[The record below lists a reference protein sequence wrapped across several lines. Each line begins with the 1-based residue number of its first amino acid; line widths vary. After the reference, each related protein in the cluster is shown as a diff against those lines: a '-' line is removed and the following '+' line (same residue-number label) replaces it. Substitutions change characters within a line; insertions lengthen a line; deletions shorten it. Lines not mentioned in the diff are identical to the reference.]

1 MKPKTSNENLNKYM
15 KNNYTP
21 QRKVLLFL
29 LLAVACF
36 GKAQQWHELNT
47 GVAEDL
53 YGVCCI
59 DTNTVFVCGQNGLIL
74 KTEDGGNSWQEKY
87 RQSGHQWYK
96 IKFFDSNIG
105 FSFGSDN
112 NYKGKLLKTIDG
124 GETWMDMG
132 CPFNAYNY
140 LSPSSCD
147 LFLVD
152 SDTLYVA
159 SDQLMKSTDGGNSF
173 SQLEIEWLNS
183 TQDLYFEGNV
193 GYIVWGMAGDFQ
205 GTHIAKTTDYGAS
218 WEEFLSFDSEVE
230 GIEKALFHDKDHVSI
245 FGAFGYDENEL
256 SYVYNEIRTD
266 DGFATYQWLQTE
278 NLPMDLWPIISSI
291 SFSDPQHGI
300 IVYLLEGI
308 QGYYPTGII
317 TYQTQDGG
325 NTWIELDALVC
336 PGSVLFAGISSYES
350 VYYLTSGN
358 GGVYKLGKTYEG
370 LAEGKDSVFVFPNPV
385 SNTFFVSG
393 EKNSTII
400 IYNFSGQVLLQQK
413 MTDEIQKI
421 EIGDFPS
428 GLYYLGIKKCGKSIC
443 LQKLLKE

>member
-1 MKPKTSNENLNKYM
+1 MKATKIFT
-15 KNNYTP
+15 
-21 QRKVLLFL
+21 LLAL
-29 LLAVACF
+29 LLMAGGVR
-36 GKAQQWHELNT
+36 AQQWHELNT

-87 RQSGHQWYK
+87 RQSGYQWYK

-147 LFLVD
+147 LFLVN

-173 SQLEIEWLNS
+173 SQLELEWLNS
-183 TQDLYFEGNV
+183 THDLYFEGNV

-256 SYVYNEIRTD
+256 SYEYNEIRTD
-266 DGFATYQWLQTE
+266 DGFATYQLLQTE
-278 NLPMDLWPIISSI
+278 NLPMDLWPIITSI

-370 LAEGKDSVFVFPNPV
+370 LAEEKDSVFVFPNPANDRV
-385 SNTFFVSG
+385 
-393 EKNSTII
+393 II
-400 IYNFSGQVLLQQK
+400 EGIEATEMQLYNNLGQRVKTVRDANEINVAGLAEGVYLLRIMDAEGK
-413 MTDEIQKI
+413 VYTNKI
-421 EIGDFPS
+421 T
-428 GLYYLGIKKCGKSIC
+428 KR
-443 LQKLLKE
+443 

>member
-1 MKPKTSNENLNKYM
+1 MKATRFC
-15 KNNYTP
+15 T
-21 QRKVLLFL
+21 LLAL
-29 LLAVACF
+29 LLMAGGVT
-36 GKAQQWHELNT
+36 KAQQWIELQT
-47 GVAEDL
+47 GVTEDL

-59 DTNTVFVCGQNGLIL
+59 DTNMVFVCGQNGVIL

-87 RQSGHQWYK
+87 RQSGYHWYK
-96 IKFFDSNIG
+96 IKFVDSNVG
-105 FSFGSDN
+105 FSLGRDN

-152 SDTLYVA
+152 TDTLYVA

-205 GTHIAKTTDYGAS
+205 GTHVAKTTDYGSS
-218 WEEFLSFDSEVE
+218 WEELLSFDSEVE
-230 GIEKALFHDKDHVSI
+230 GIEKVLFHDKDHVSI
-245 FGAFGYDENEL
+245 FGGFGYDDNEL
-256 SYVYNEIRTD
+256 SYEYNEIRTD
-266 DGFATYQWLQTE
+266 DGFATYEWLQTE
-278 NLPMDLWPIISSI
+278 NLPLGLWPVITGI
-291 SFSDPQHGI
+291 SFSDLQHGI

-308 QGYYPTGII
+308 QGFYPTGII

-325 NTWIELDALVC
+325 NTWMELDALICSGNV
-336 PGSVLFAGISSYES
+336 SYAGISSYES
-350 VYYLTSGN
+350 VYYLTSRN

-370 LAEGKDSVFVFPNPV
+370 VAEGKNSVFVFPNPASETVHIDGVEAVEVQVCNALGKMVKRVMNYNEV
-385 SNTFFVSG
+385 SLG
-393 EKNSTII
+393 
-400 IYNFSGQVLLQQK
+400 GLLQGVY
-413 MTDEIQKI
+413 MLKI
-421 EIGDFPS
+421 RDAE
-428 GLYYLGIKKCGKSIC
+428 GKVYIN
-443 LQKLLKE
+443 KITIR

>member
-1 MKPKTSNENLNKYM
+1 MKATRFC
-15 KNNYTP
+15 T
-21 QRKVLLFL
+21 LLAL
-29 LLAVACF
+29 LLMAGGVT
-36 GKAQQWHELNT
+36 KAQQWIELQT
-47 GVAEDL
+47 GVTEDL

-59 DTNTVFVCGQNGLIL
+59 DTNMVFVCGQNGVIL

-87 RQSGHQWYK
+87 RQSGYHWYK
-96 IKFFDSNIG
+96 IKFVDSNVG
-105 FSFGSDN
+105 FSLGRDN

-152 SDTLYVA
+152 TDTLYVA

-205 GTHIAKTTDYGAS
+205 GTHVAKTTDYGSS
-218 WEEFLSFDSEVE
+218 WEELLSFDSEVE
-230 GIEKALFHDKDHVSI
+230 GIEKVLFHDKDHVSI
-245 FGAFGYDENEL
+245 FGGFGYDDNEL
-256 SYVYNEIRTD
+256 SYEYNEIRTD
-266 DGFATYQWLQTE
+266 DGFATYEWLQTE
-278 NLPMDLWPIISSI
+278 NLPLGLWPVITGI
-291 SFSDPQHGI
+291 SFSDLQHGI

-325 NTWIELDALVC
+325 NTWMELDALICSGNV
-336 PGSVLFAGISSYES
+336 SYAGISSYES
-350 VYYLTSGN
+350 VYYLTSRN

-370 LAEGKDSVFVFPNPV
+370 VAEGKNSVFVFPNPASETVHIDGVEAVEVQVCNALGKMVKRVMNYNEV
-385 SNTFFVSG
+385 SLG
-393 EKNSTII
+393 
-400 IYNFSGQVLLQQK
+400 GLLQGVY
-413 MTDEIQKI
+413 MLKI
-421 EIGDFPS
+421 RDAE
-428 GLYYLGIKKCGKSIC
+428 GKVYIN
-443 LQKLLKE
+443 KITIR

>member
-1 MKPKTSNENLNKYM
+1 MKATRFC
-15 KNNYTP
+15 T
-21 QRKVLLFL
+21 LLAL
-29 LLAVACF
+29 LLMAGGVT
-36 GKAQQWHELNT
+36 KAQQWIELQT
-47 GVAEDL
+47 GVTEDL

-59 DTNTVFVCGQNGLIL
+59 DTNMVFVCGQNGVIL

-87 RQSGHQWYK
+87 RQSGYHWYK
-96 IKFFDSNIG
+96 IKFVDSNVG
-105 FSFGSDN
+105 FSFGRDN

-152 SDTLYVA
+152 TDTLYVA

-205 GTHIAKTTDYGAS
+205 GTHIAKTTDYGSS

-230 GIEKALFHDKDHVSI
+230 GIEKVLFHDKDHVSI
-245 FGAFGYDENEL
+245 FDGFGYDENEL
-256 SYVYNEIRTD
+256 SYEYNEIRTD
-266 DGFATYQWLQTE
+266 DGFATYEWLQIE
-278 NLPMDLWPIISSI
+278 NLPMGLWPVITGI
-291 SFSDPQHGI
+291 SFSDLQHGI
-300 IVYLLEGI
+300 IVYLSEGI
-308 QGYYPTGII
+308 QGFYPTGII

-325 NTWIELDALVC
+325 NTWMELDALICSGNV
-336 PGSVLFAGISSYES
+336 SYAGISSYES
-350 VYYLTSGN
+350 VYYLTSRN

-370 LAEGKDSVFVFPNPV
+370 VAEGKNSVFVFPNPASETVHIDGVEAVEVQVCNALGKMVKRVMNYNEV
-385 SNTFFVSG
+385 SFGGLPQGVYMLKIRDAEGKVYIN
-393 EKNSTII
+393 KITIR
-400 IYNFSGQVLLQQK
+400 
-413 MTDEIQKI
+413 
-421 EIGDFPS
+421 
-428 GLYYLGIKKCGKSIC
+428 
-443 LQKLLKE
+443 